1 MRTLNFMFVLITG
14 LICVGTYR
22 VAEDARVA
30 RAELVATQ
38 HQIVREHQALVVLDA
53 EWAALT
59 QPQRIAALAQRHLD
73 LNDTPAMEL
82 SSLTLL
88 PRRGEAPLTES
99 PIRDAHAIIPIP
111 APRNRD
117 PNIRHVAMRTGA

>member
-1 MRTLNFMFVLITG
+1 MRTLNFALVLITG
-14 LICVGTYR
+14 LICLGTYR
-22 VAEDARVA
+22 VAEDARIA
-30 RAELVATQ
+30 RAQLVATE
-38 HQIVREHQALVVLDA
+38 HQIKREHQALVVLGA

-73 LNDTPAMEL
+73 LNDQPVMEL

-88 PRRGEAPLTES
+88 PRRGEAPLTEG
-99 PIRDAHAIIPIP
+99 PIRNARVIIP
-111 APRNRD
+111 APRPEYHD